1 MAKRLPRAT
10 LKGRL
15 IYAPSDNTITENHL
29 QLKDQDMNDTHKN
42 ATTNERRKFSRILF
56 DAHVELAQGEFHWRA
71 SLLDISL
78 KGLLLQ
84 QMLPIEVVHSEP
96 ILVKILLSDNT
107 SIAMSVAVAHQ
118 HHNQTGLVCSSIDI
132 DSVSHL
138 RRLIELNLGD
148 ALAAERELSELI
160 SDY

>member
-1 MAKRLPRAT
+1 MT
-10 LKGRL
+10 
-15 IYAPSDNTITENHL
+15 NTN
-29 QLKDQDMNDTHKN
+29 NKN
-42 ATTNERRKFSRILF
+42 TANERRKFSRILF

-84 QMLPIEVVHSEP
+84 QTLPAEVNPNQPV
-96 ILVKILLSDNT
+96 LVKILLSDNT
-107 SIAMSVAVAHQ
+107 CIAMSVTVAHQ
-118 HHNQTGLVCSSIDI
+118 HHNQTGLVCASIDI

-148 ALAAERELSELI
+148 AAAAERELSELI

>member
-1 MAKRLPRAT
+1 M
-10 LKGRL
+10 
-15 IYAPSDNTITENHL
+15 SNTQKT
-29 QLKDQDMNDTHKN
+29 QGAQ
-42 ATTNERRKFSRILF
+42 ERRKFSRVLF
-56 DAHVELAQGEFHWRA
+56 DAHVELAQGNYHWRA

-78 KGLLLQ
+78 KGLLIQ
-84 QMLPIEVVHSEP
+84 QQLPPEVKTDLP

-107 SIAMSVAVAHQ
+107 SIAMTVSVSHQ
-118 HHNQTGLVCSSIDI
+118 HHNQTGLMCTTIDI

-148 ALAAERELSELI
+148 ANATERELNELM

>member
-1 MAKRLPRAT
+1 MSYRN
-10 LKGRL
+10 L
-15 IYAPSDNTITENHL
+15 INYTMSDNNSDNI
-29 QLKDQDMNDTHKN
+29 NDISS
-42 ATTNERRKFSRILF
+42 ASDASDASERRKFSRILF

-84 QMLPIEVVHSEP
+84 QQLPTEVLTDQP
-96 ILVKILLSDNT
+96 ILVKIILSDNT
-107 SIAMSVAVAHQ
+107 SIAMSVEVAHQ
-118 HHNQTGLVCSSIDI
+118 HHSQTGLVCTSIDI

-148 ALAAERELSELI
+148 AKAAERELCELL
-160 SDY
+160 SDF

>member
-1 MAKRLPRAT
+1 MQT
-10 LKGRL
+10 T
-15 IYAPSDNTITENHL
+15 PSSPAHSL
-29 QLKDQDMNDTHKN
+29 S
-42 ATTNERRKFSRILF
+42 TTDNERRKFSRILF

-78 KGLLLQ
+78 KGILLQ
-84 QMLPIEVVHSEP
+84 EQLPAEVNREQP

-107 SIAMSVAVAHQ
+107 CIAMAVRIAHE
-118 HHNQTGLVCSSIDI
+118 HLHQTGLVCHSIDI

-148 ALAAERELSELI
+148 AAAAERELAELI

>member
-1 MAKRLPRAT
+1 MT
-10 LKGRL
+10 
-15 IYAPSDNTITENHL
+15 
-29 QLKDQDMNDTHKN
+29 DTRKK
-42 ATTNERRKFSRILF
+42 ASTNERRKFSRILF

-84 QMLPIEVVHSEP
+84 QTLPVEVVHHES

-107 SIAMSVAVAHQ
+107 SIAMSVTVAHQ
-118 HHNQTGLVCSSIDI
+118 HHHQTGLVCTSIDI

-148 ALAAERELSELI
+148 AQAAERELSDLI

>member
-1 MAKRLPRAT
+1 M
-10 LKGRL
+10 
-15 IYAPSDNTITENHL
+15 
-29 QLKDQDMNDTHKN
+29 
-42 ATTNERRKFSRILF
+42 TTSKKTSGAERRKFSRILF
-56 DAHVELAQGEFHWRA
+56 DAHVELAQGDCHWRA

-78 KGLLLQ
+78 KGLLIQ
-84 QMLPIEVVHSEP
+84 QQLPAEVKRDQS

-107 SIAMSVAVAHQ
+107 SIAMTVSVAHQ
-118 HHNQTGLVCSSIDI
+118 HHNQTGLMCTTIDI

-148 ALAAERELSELI
+148 ATAAERELNELM

>member
-1 MAKRLPRAT
+1 
-10 LKGRL
+10 
-15 IYAPSDNTITENHL
+15 
-29 QLKDQDMNDTHKN
+29 MNDPKKT
-42 ATTNERRKFSRILF
+42 ASSNERRKFSRILF

-84 QMLPIEVVHSEP
+84 ETLPADVIQKEP

-107 SIAMSVAVAHQ
+107 SIAMSVIVAHQ
-118 HHNQTGLVCSSIDI
+118 HHNQTGLMCTSIDI

>member
-1 MAKRLPRAT
+1 MT
-10 LKGRL
+10 
-15 IYAPSDNTITENHL
+15 
-29 QLKDQDMNDTHKN
+29 DTTK
-42 ATTNERRKFSRILF
+42 TTAAHERRRFSRILF

-78 KGLLLQ
+78 KGLLIQ
-84 QMLPIEVVHSEP
+84 QTLPAAVAIKEP

-107 SIAMSVAVAHQ
+107 SIAMSVVVAHQ
-118 HHNQTGLVCSSIDI
+118 HHNQTGLMCSTIDI

-148 ALAAERELSELI
+148 ATAAERELSELI

>member
-1 MAKRLPRAT
+1 MSTP
-10 LKGRL
+10 
-15 IYAPSDNTITENHL
+15 PHNT
-29 QLKDQDMNDTHKN
+29 DDS
-42 ATTNERRKFSRILF
+42 ERRKFSRILF

-84 QMLPIEVVHSEP
+84 QQLPAEVDIHTP
-96 ILVKILLSDNT
+96 ILVKVLLSDNT
-107 SIAMSVAVAHQ
+107 TIAMSVTVAHQ

-148 ALAAERELSELI
+148 STAAERELTELI

>member
-1 MAKRLPRAT
+1 MSTP
-10 LKGRL
+10 
-15 IYAPSDNTITENHL
+15 PHNT
-29 QLKDQDMNDTHKN
+29 DDS
-42 ATTNERRKFSRILF
+42 ERRKFSRILF

-84 QMLPIEVVHSEP
+84 QQLPAEVDTHTP

-107 SIAMSVAVAHQ
+107 TIAMSVTVAHQ

-132 DSVSHL
+132 DSVS
-138 RRLIELNLGD
+138 
-148 ALAAERELSELI
+148 
-160 SDY
+160 

>member
-1 MAKRLPRAT
+1 MT
-10 LKGRL
+10 
-15 IYAPSDNTITENHL
+15 
-29 QLKDQDMNDTHKN
+29 DTTKT
-42 ATTNERRKFSRILF
+42 AAASERRKFSRILF

-84 QMLPIEVVHSEP
+84 QKLPLEVNHDQP
-96 ILVKILLSDNT
+96 ILVKILLSDST
-107 SIAMSVAVAHQ
+107 CIAMSVMLAHQ
-118 HHNQTGLVCSSIDI
+118 HHNQTGLMCTSIDI

-148 ALAAERELSELI
+148 ASAAERELTELI